1 MNSQLNDDSCLVA
14 NDQDVAAKVV
24 GGEAILINL
33 TSGLYYS
40 MDTVGGLVWSMI
52 VQGSS
57 IEQVSEAVADRY
69 SVPRARAREDV
80 RRLVRELLDEKLIVL
95 SMGSPAAAAPVGLA
109 GETLQPYEAPKLTR
123 FDDMADM
130 FALDPPLP
138 ELPALKTGGT

>member
-1 MNSQLNDDSCLVA
+1 MSSQLHDDSCLVA

-24 GGEAILINL
+24 DGEAILINL
-33 TSGLYYS
+33 TSGLYYT
-40 MDTVGGLVWSMI
+40 MDKVGGFVWSMI
-52 VQGSS
+52 VRGSS
-57 IEQVSEAVADRY
+57 VEQVSEAVAARY
-69 SVPRARAREDV
+69 SVPLAQAREDV

-95 SMGSPAAAAPVGLA
+95 SMGSPEAAAPVGPA
-109 GETLQPYEAPKLTR
+109 VENSQPYETPKLTR